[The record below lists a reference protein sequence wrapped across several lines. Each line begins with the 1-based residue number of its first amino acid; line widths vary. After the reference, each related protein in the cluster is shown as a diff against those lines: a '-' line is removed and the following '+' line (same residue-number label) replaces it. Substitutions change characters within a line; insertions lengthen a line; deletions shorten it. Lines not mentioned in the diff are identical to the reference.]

1 MNGVLTSRKRPLGE
15 VTNSYP
21 HKRFLAAKSGT
32 IITKND
38 TDCGSTKECNRM
50 RVYVRVRP
58 ESDKESTNPNVKTV
72 VDVQDRH
79 MLVFDPK
86 ESNNEYFYK
95 GKVYKEIGARCNK
108 NLSFCFDR
116 VFDDCCSNHDVYE
129 DATKSLVDSLLD
141 GFNCTVFAYGA
152 TGSGKT
158 HTMIGNPDEP
168 GVIYYTTVEIFNRI
182 QEKSSEGLE
191 ISVSYIEIYNE
202 QVYDLLSPS
211 LGKFGKNFC
220 FLILMAF

>member
-1 MNGVLTSRKRPLGE
+1 MNGLTASRKRPLGE
-15 VTNSYP
+15 LTNCHP
-21 HKRFLAAKSGT
+21 NKRPLMMASTSKHENDSAAP
-32 IITKND
+32 
-38 TDCGSTKECNRM
+38 EFNRM
-50 RVYVRVRP
+50 RVFVRVRP
-58 ESDKESTNPNVKTV
+58 ESEKEISNPNVKAV
-72 VDVQDRH
+72 VDVQDRQ

-95 GKVYKEIGARCNK
+95 GKMYKEIGAKPNK

-116 VFDDCCSNHDVYE
+116 VFDDRSSNHDVYE
-129 DATKSLVDSLLD
+129 HATKSVVDALLD

-158 HTMIGNPDEP
+158 HTMIGTPDEP

-182 QEKSSEGLE
+182 QEKASEGLE

-211 LGKFGKNFC
+211 LGKCSPNSK
-220 FLILMAF
+220 I